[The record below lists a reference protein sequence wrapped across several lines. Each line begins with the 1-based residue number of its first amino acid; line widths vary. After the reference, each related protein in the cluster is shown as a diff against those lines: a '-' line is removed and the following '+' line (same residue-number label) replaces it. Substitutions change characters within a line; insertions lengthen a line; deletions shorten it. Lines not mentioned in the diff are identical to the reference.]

1 MVQAANFGNG
11 NDPSNFR
18 WLDCSWLRRILLQS
32 QMRASSMIIANEC
45 KDVAIQT
52 SLVEH
57 DQVIQAFASN
67 SSDHAFDKG
76 TLPG

>member
-1 MVQAANFGNG
+1 MT
-11 NDPSNFR
+11 
-18 WLDCSWLRRILLQS
+18 
-32 QMRASSMIIANEC
+32 IANEC

-76 TLPG
+76 TLPGLARCRQHLFDAHRLHLLDEVMAEDAITIAQ